1 MDRKVILYIATSLDG
16 YIAKPN
22 DDLSFLSIVQQDGE
36 DYGYADFVKSVDT
49 VILGRKTY
57 DWVLTQVPEF
67 PHADKDS
74 FIITRTAR
82 PSIGKT
88 NFYTDN
94 LKDLIL
100 RLKSEPGKNIFIDG
114 GAEIVNELLKENLID
129 EFIISIIPILV
140 GSGTKLFKDGR
151 TEQKLELISTK
162 QFDKGLTQLHYKR
175 ADNWPT

>member
-57 DWVLTQVPEF
+57 DWVMTQVPEF
-67 PHADKDS
+67 PHADKNS

-100 RLKSEPGKNIFIDG
+100 RLKNEQGKNIFIDG
-114 GAEIVNELLKENLID
+114 GAEIVNELLKQNLID

-140 GSGTKLFKDGR
+140 GSGTKLFKDKR
-151 TEQKLELISTK
+151 PEQKLELISTK

-175 ADNWPT
+175 ADN